1 MIRIVIADDHPIVRA
16 GLKQI
21 LADASDIE
29 VVAEAGDGHEIL
41 KLIRKENVDVVLL
54 DISMPGLMGLD
65 ALKQMN
71 VENPKLP
78 ILVLSMH
85 PEEQYAI
92 RALKAGASGYLTKA
106 AAPEQLIGA
115 IRKVYGGGRYVS
127 AALAEKLAL
136 GLKVGGTGLPHENLS
151 DREYQVLCLISSGKT
166 VKEIAEE
173 LSLSEKTIST
183 YRARILEKMDMK
195 SNAELAHYG
204 IKNELVD

>member
-1 MIRIVIADDHPIVRA
+1 MIKIVIADDHPIVRA

-29 VVAEAGDGHEIL
+29 VVGAAGDGHEIL
-41 KLIRKENVDVVLL
+41 KLIRKRGVDVVLL
-54 DISMPGLMGLD
+54 DITMPGLMGLD
-65 ALKQMN
+65 ALKQMS

-92 RALKAGASGYLTKA
+92 RVLKAGASGYLTKA

-115 IRKVYGGGRYVS
+115 IRKVYRGGRYVS
-127 AALAEKLAL
+127 PALAEKLAL
-136 GLKVGGTGLPHENLS
+136 GLQSGATGLPHETLS
-151 DREYQVLCLISSGKT
+151 DREYQVLCSISSGKT
-166 VKEIAEE
+166 VKEIAAE

-183 YRARILEKMDMK
+183 YRTRILEKMNMK
-195 SNAELAHYG
+195 SNAELTHYG
-204 IKNELVD
+204 IKHDLVD

>member
-1 MIRIVIADDHPIVRA
+1 MIKIVIADDHPIVRA

-41 KLIRKENVDVVLL
+41 KLIRKGGVDVVLL

-65 ALKQMN
+65 ALKQMSL
-71 VENPKLP
+71 ENPKLP

-115 IRKVYGGGRYVS
+115 IQKVYRGGRYVS
-127 AALAEKLAL
+127 ATLAEKLAL
-136 GLKVGGTGLPHENLS
+136 GLKVGSTGLPHENLS

-183 YRARILEKMDMK
+183 YRARILEKMSMK

>member
-1 MIRIVIADDHPIVRA
+1 VIKIVIADDHPIVRA

-29 VVAEAGDGHEIL
+29 VVAEASDGHEIL
-41 KLIRKENVDVVLL
+41 KLIRKGGVDVVLL

-71 VENPKLP
+71 AENPKLP

-115 IRKVYGGGRYVS
+115 IQKVYRGGRYVS
-127 AALAEKLAL
+127 ATLAEKLAL
-136 GLKVGGTGLPHENLS
+136 GLKAGSTGLPHENLS

-183 YRARILEKMDMK
+183 YRARILEKMNMK

>member
-1 MIRIVIADDHPIVRA
+1 VIKIVIADDHPIVRA

-29 VVAEAGDGHEIL
+29 VVAEASDGHEIL
-41 KLIRKENVDVVLL
+41 KLIRKGGVDVVLL

-71 VENPKLP
+71 AENPKLP

-115 IRKVYGGGRYVS
+115 IQKVYRGGRYVS
-127 AALAEKLAL
+127 ATLAEKLAL
-136 GLKVGGTGLPHENLS
+136 GLKAGSTGLPHENLS

-183 YRARILEKMDMK
+183 YRARILEKMSMK